1 MHNLKYIISSTIKTG
16 NMSVNCAKT
25 WVLIY
30 INSTVFRKNIAAA
43 IHILIVIVFYYTYN
57 AFKSYLYEFPIF
69 SDIGIVFSCLFVF
82 FFTILDDIR

>member
-57 AFKSYLYEFPIF
+57 ALRAICTNFLFLVTSVSCFHAYLF
-69 SDIGIVFSCLFVF
+69 SFSQY
-82 FFTILDDIR
+82 